1 MKIRIT
7 NICQKWIDGLSD
19 SRARYRI
26 LVRIQRLEEGNAGD
40 CSPIGSGL
48 SEMRIHYGTG
58 YRVYF
63 KTIGDE
69 IIILL
74 CGGDKSTQQKDIAK
88 AKQIAKEM

>member
-1 MKIRIT
+1 MQIRMT
-7 NICQKWIDGLSD
+7 NIFKKWIDSLVD
-19 SRARYRI
+19 SRAKYRI

-40 CSPIGSGL
+40 CSPVGSGL

-63 KTIGDE
+63 KTIGNE

-74 CGGDKSTQQKDIAK
+74 CGGDKSTQKKDIVR
-88 AKQIAKEM
+88 AKQIAKEI